1 MENDQ
6 FVAADI
12 LLLSSS
18 EPNGLCFIE
27 TAELDGE
34 TNLKIKQCLVETAA
48 MGQREDL
55 LWEFNGEIICEP
67 PNNLLNKF
75 EGTLIWKNQRFPLD
89 NEKVLLRGCVLR
101 NTQWCYGLVIFAGK
115 DTKLM
120 QNSGKTKFKRT
131 NIDKLL
137 NFIIIG
143 VSGRNTLRPSTFC
156 YGNNFSMIFPRLCFS
171 FFRYVGSARSQPQY
185 GRVSSVITFNP
196 ICRGIK
202 SLCHSTFKVIHHYFT
217 LETFENED
225 TLSQIRCYNH
235 RTSRVFLLRHRPE
248 YGRPHFALCFRG
260 GMNDFFYVFSPQI
273 SFNFDHFIWTMLRT
287 LYILK
292 TYS

>member
-48 MGQREDL
+48 MSQREDM

-75 EGTLIWKNQRFPLD
+75 DGTLIWKNQRFSLD

-143 VSGRNTLRPSTFC
+143 VSVVAHVLG
-156 YGNNFSMIFPRLCFS
+156 PR
-171 FFRYVGSARSQPQY
+171 
-185 GRVSSVITFNP
+185 
-196 ICRGIK
+196 
-202 SLCHSTFKVIHHYFT
+202 T
-217 LETFENED
+217 LELTYVRPFD
-225 TLSQIRCYNH
+225 LLDCVLSAVYLWLLYRGRCHLGRPHRLLFSIVLALGANRRATAHSRCNH
-235 RTSRVFLLRHRPE
+235 HRNACFFLLRHRPE
-248 YGRPHFALCFRG
+248 YRRSDLALR
-260 GMNDFFYVFSPQI
+260 I
-273 SFNFDHFIWTMLRT
+273 R
-287 LYILK
+287 
-292 TYS
+292 

>member
-48 MGQREDL
+48 MSQREEL

-75 EGTLIWKNQRFPLD
+75 DGTLIWKNQRFALD

-143 VSGRNTLRPSTFC
+143 VSGRNRLVWS
-156 YGNNFSMIFPRLCFS
+156 PR
-171 FFRYVGSARSQPQY
+171 
-185 GRVSSVITFNP
+185 I
-196 ICRGIK
+196 
-202 SLCHSTFKVIHHYFT
+202 
-217 LETFENED
+217 ETFISD
-225 TLSQIRCYNH
+225 RVFPAVDMRLLHGGRGLVGGAAGLLFPVIFALGAIDRPPAHPRCHNH
-235 RTSRVFLLRHRPE
+235 R
-248 YGRPHFALCFRG
+248 
-260 GMNDFFYVFSPQI
+260 
-273 SFNFDHFIWTMLRT
+273 
-287 LYILK
+287 
-292 TYS
+292 

>member
-48 MGQREDL
+48 MSQREDL

-67 PNNLLNKF
+67 PNNLLNKY
-75 EGTLIWKNQRFPLD
+75 EGTLVWKNQRYPLD

-143 VSGRNTLRPSTFC
+143 VSGRTRNNAVNPKLSQQENFFSTFPDRI
-156 YGNNFSMIFPRLCFS
+156 FSTVNLWILHGGSRNLGGPHWLLFS
-171 FFRYVGSARSQPQY
+171 VLSALGQTRCATTHS
-185 GRVSSVITFNP
+185 
-196 ICRGIK
+196 RG
-202 SLCHSTFKVIHHYFT
+202 
-217 LETFENED
+217 
-225 TLSQIRCYNH
+225 YNH
-235 RTSRVFLLRHRPE
+235 RSTGVFLLRYCPE
-248 YGRPHFALCFRG
+248 YRRSYIALRVCRG
-260 GMNDFFYVFSPQI
+260 M
-273 SFNFDHFIWTMLRT
+273 
-287 LYILK
+287 
-292 TYS
+292 

>member
-12 LLLSSS
+12 LLLTSS

-48 MGQREDL
+48 MSQQEDL

-75 EGTLIWKNQRFPLD
+75 EGTLFWKNQRFSLD

-143 VSGRNTLRPSTFC
+143 VSVDSLSRYLIATKLSTF
-156 YGNNFSMIFPRLCFS
+156 
-171 FFRYVGSARSQPQY
+171 
-185 GRVSSVITFNP
+185 
-196 ICRGIK
+196 
-202 SLCHSTFKVIHHYFT
+202 
-217 LETFENED
+217 
-225 TLSQIRCYNH
+225 QI
-235 RTSRVFLLRHRPE
+235 VFFLLSICGFCTVAAAIWEGIIGYYFQSYLPWDRIVVPE
-248 YGRPHFALCFRG
+248 QIQGATMI
-260 GMNDFFYVFSPQI
+260 GMLVFFSYAIVLNTVVPISLYVSVEVCA
-273 SFNFDHFIWTMLRT
+273 N
-287 LYILK
+287 
-292 TYS
+292 

>member
-48 MGQREDL
+48 MSQREDL
-55 LWEFNGEIICEP
+55 LWEFNGEIVCEP

-115 DTKLM
+115 DSKLM

-143 VSGRNTLRPSTFC
+143 VRNFVINFVAVDKSTRGIFNFSHQCSTF
-156 YGNNFSMIFPRLCFS
+156 R
-171 FFRYVGSARSQPQY
+171 
-185 GRVSSVITFNP
+185 
-196 ICRGIK
+196 
-202 SLCHSTFKVIHHYFT
+202 
-217 LETFENED
+217 
-225 TLSQIRCYNH
+225 QI
-235 RTSRVFLLRHRPE
+235 VFFLLSICGFCTVAAAIWEGLIGYYFQSYLPWERIVVPQHVQ
-248 YGRPHFALCFRG
+248 GATII
-260 GMNDFFYVFSPQI
+260 GMLVFFSYAIVLNTVVPISLYVSVEVCGQ
-273 SFNFDHFIWTMLRT
+273 T
-287 LYILK
+287 
-292 TYS
+292 

>member
-34 TNLKIKQCLVETAA
+34 TNLKIKQCLTETAL
-48 MGQREDL
+48 MNQREDL
-55 LWEFNGEIICEP
+55 LWEFNGEIVCEP

-75 EGTLIWKNQRFPLD
+75 EGTLFWKNQRYSLD
-89 NEKVLLRGCVLR
+89 NEKLLLRGCVLR
-101 NTQWCYGLVIFAGK
+101 NTRWCYGLVIFAGK

-120 QNSGKTKFKRT
+120 QNSGKAKFKRT

-143 VSGRNTLRPSTFC
+143 VSSKG
-156 YGNNFSMIFPRLCFS
+156 M
-171 FFRYVGSARSQPQY
+171 
-185 GRVSSVITFNP
+185 
-196 ICRGIK
+196 
-202 SLCHSTFKVIHHYFT
+202 
-217 LETFENED
+217 ETFFKFFFFCKK
-225 TLSQIRCYNH
+225 ICH
-235 RTSRVFLLRHRPE
+235 IFLK
-248 YGRPHFALCFRG
+248 
-260 GMNDFFYVFSPQI
+260 I
-273 SFNFDHFIWTMLRT
+273 
-287 LYILK
+287 
-292 TYS
+292 

>member
-12 LLLSSS
+12 LLLTSS

-34 TNLKIKQCLVETAA
+34 TNLKIKQCLTETAE
-48 MGQREDL
+48 MNQREDQ
-55 LWEFNGEIICEP
+55 LWEFNGEIVCEP

-75 EGTLIWKNQRFPLD
+75 EGTLFWRNQKFPLD
-89 NEKVLLRGCVLR
+89 NEKLLLRGCVLR

-120 QNSGKTKFKRT
+120 QNSGKAKFKRT

-143 VSGRNTLRPSTFC
+143 VS
-156 YGNNFSMIFPRLCFS
+156 FSLLMIEHLINVFQISYRLYFS
-171 FFRYVGSARSQPQY
+171 FFLFAVFVRWQPLY
-185 GRVSSVITFNP
+185 GKVLLAIIFNRIYHGISSLLRNIFRAQLSSVSSYFSHMLL
-196 ICRGIK
+196 
-202 SLCHSTFKVIHHYFT
+202 SLILSFQFLSTC
-217 LETFENED
+217 
-225 TLSQIRCYNH
+225 Q
-235 RTSRVFLLRHRPE
+235 LR
-248 YGRPHFALCFRG
+248 
-260 GMNDFFYVFSPQI
+260 
-273 SFNFDHFIWTMLRT
+273 
-287 LYILK
+287 
-292 TYS
+292 

>member
-12 LLLSSS
+12 LLLASS

-48 MGQREDL
+48 MSQREDL
-55 LWEFNGEIICEP
+55 LWDFNGEIICEP

-75 EGTLIWKNQRFPLD
+75 EGTLIWKNQRYPLD

-143 VSGRNTLRPSTFC
+143 VSLHFM
-156 YGNNFSMIFPRLCFS
+156 FQLF
-171 FFRYVGSARSQPQY
+171 
-185 GRVSSVITFNP
+185 
-196 ICRGIK
+196 
-202 SLCHSTFKVIHHYFT
+202 
-217 LETFENED
+217 D
-225 TLSQIRCYNH
+225 TLI
-235 RTSRVFLLRHRPE
+235 
-248 YGRPHFALCFRG
+248 HF
-260 GMNDFFYVFSPQI
+260 
-273 SFNFDHFIWTMLRT
+273 
-287 LYILK
+287 
-292 TYS
+292 

>member
-48 MGQREDL
+48 MSQREDS

-75 EGTLIWKNQRFPLD
+75 EGTLIWKNQRFALD
-89 NEKVLLRGCVLR
+89 NEKILLRGCVLR
-101 NTQWCYGLVIFAGK
+101 NTHWCYGLVIFAGK

-143 VSGRNTLRPSTFC
+143 VSGRDYSPHFIELSLKANAIHFSIPFQIVFFLLSICGFCTVAAALWEGLIGYYFQSFLPWERIVVPQHIQGSTIIGMLVFFSYAIVLNTVVPISLYVSVEVGC
-156 YGNNFSMIFPRLCFS
+156 KNFSAFNLQRRFS
-171 FFRYVGSARSQPQY
+171 CNFISILGHS
-185 GRVSSVITFNP
+185 
-196 ICRGIK
+196 ICSI
-202 SLCHSTFKVIHHYFT
+202 
-217 LETFENED
+217 
-225 TLSQIRCYNH
+225 
-235 RTSRVFLLRHRPE
+235 
-248 YGRPHFALCFRG
+248 
-260 GMNDFFYVFSPQI
+260 I
-273 SFNFDHFIWTMLRT
+273 SNQLG
-287 LYILK
+287 
-292 TYS
+292 

>member
-143 VSGRNTLRPSTFC
+143 VSGRNTLS
-156 YGNNFSMIFPRLCFS
+156 
-171 FFRYVGSARSQPQY
+171 
-185 GRVSSVITFNP
+185 
-196 ICRGIK
+196 
-202 SLCHSTFKVIHHYFT
+202 
-217 LETFENED
+217 
-225 TLSQIRCYNH
+225 
-235 RTSRVFLLRHRPE
+235 
-248 YGRPHFALCFRG
+248 
-260 GMNDFFYVFSPQI
+260 
-273 SFNFDHFIWTMLRT
+273 SFNFFFVF
-287 LYILK
+287 
-292 TYS
+292 

>member
-12 LLLSSS
+12 LLLTSS

-48 MGQREDL
+48 MGQREDM
-55 LWEFNGEIICEP
+55 LWEFKGEIICEP

-75 EGTLIWKNQRFPLD
+75 DGTLIWKNQRYPLD

-143 VSGRNTLRPSTFC
+143 VRLRFNDIRFHQTIIKLF
-156 YGNNFSMIFPRLCFS
+156 RLFS
-171 FFRYVGSARSQPQY
+171 FCCQFAGFVRWRLLY
-185 GRVSSVITFNP
+185 GKALSDIISSG
-196 ICRGIK
+196 ICPGRGL
-202 SLCHSTFKVIHHYFT
+202 SCRSTFKV
-217 LETFENED
+217 
-225 TLSQIRCYNH
+225 Q
-235 RTSRVFLLRHRPE
+235 
-248 YGRPHFALCFRG
+248 
-260 GMNDFFYVFSPQI
+260 Q
-273 SFNFDHFIWTMLRT
+273 
-287 LYILK
+287 
-292 TYS
+292 

>member
-48 MGQREDL
+48 MSQREDL

-75 EGTLIWKNQRFPLD
+75 DGTLIWKNQRFALD

-143 VSGRNTLRPSTFC
+143 VSGRNRHTFPS
-156 YGNNFSMIFPRLCFS
+156 LCIVFS
-171 FFRYVGSARSQPQY
+171 F
-185 GRVSSVITFNP
+185 
-196 ICRGIK
+196 
-202 SLCHSTFKVIHHYFT
+202 
-217 LETFENED
+217 
-225 TLSQIRCYNH
+225 QI
-235 RTSRVFLLRHRPE
+235 VFFLLSICGFCTVAAALWEGLLGYYFQSFLPWERLIVPQHIQGATIIGMLVFFSYAIVLNTVVPISLYVSVEVRVVLIRFATLCTALRLNSTPFE
-248 YGRPHFALCFRG
+248 GHSVRSIVPNQLGRENVPQEVA
-260 GMNDFFYVFSPQI
+260 DFC
-273 SFNFDHFIWTMLRT
+273 
-287 LYILK
+287 
-292 TYS
+292 